1 MMTKV
6 QKLDNPQHRAALAV
20 AIEGAS
26 SARKNLEI
34 ARTAFTNSENKV
46 NEAYGKLDALREVAP
61 ANASPDAM
69 LETLAAG
76 SDFDIHT
83 LAIPGA
89 EARAREEKAERDLT
103 AWRDARAVAEKAI
116 PDRKDAVA
124 DSDREIAKA
133 AHVVIGSTF
142 DIGKLLSD
150 AEAAQAAVVEKRTR
164 LIYLRSLDLGDEAER
179 HAIAQFLSHQWLLH
193 EGSEAWK
200 YHPVVTELQAAHEAL
215 LLDSSAPLPA

>member
-1 MMTKV
+1 
-6 QKLDNPQHRAALAV
+6 
-20 AIEGAS
+20 
-26 SARKNLEI
+26 
-34 ARTAFTNSENKV
+34 
-46 NEAYGKLDALREVAP
+46 
-61 ANASPDAM
+61 
-69 LETLAAG
+69 LAAG

-150 AEAAQAAVVEKRTR
+150 AEAAQAAVVEKRIR

-179 HAIAQFLSHQWLLH
+179 QAIARFLETSWLLH
-193 EGSEAWK
+193 EGNESWK
-200 YHPVVTELQAAHEAL
+200 YHPVIVAHKAAFEELLRDAE
-215 LLDSSAPLPA
+215 APLPE